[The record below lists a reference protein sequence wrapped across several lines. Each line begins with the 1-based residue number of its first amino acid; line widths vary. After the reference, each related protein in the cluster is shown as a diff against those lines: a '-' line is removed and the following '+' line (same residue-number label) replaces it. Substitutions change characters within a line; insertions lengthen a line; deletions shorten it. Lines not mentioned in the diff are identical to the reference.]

1 MLNYQRVGISPSIG
15 IVWQKGRDT
24 CISMFSQY
32 DLCVYARSLCA
43 CERFIMYCLVPLNS
57 KMVFDRDNLHMNLM
71 GHTLKGLEQLPRCLT
86 LMQVEDCW

>member
-1 MLNYQRVGISPSIG
+1 
-15 IVWQKGRDT
+15 
-24 CISMFSQY
+24 
-32 DLCVYARSLCA
+32 
-43 CERFIMYCLVPLNS
+43 MYCLVPLNS